1 MGLFPAAATVRAC
14 PYPAWRGPLPEA
26 TTTEFDLPAGGSRL
40 EGKLECA
47 RWAAVGPQVASKTTK
62 NSFRRILGAWSLRR
76 LGETCQSSTILRPL

>member
-26 TTTEFDLPAGGSRL
+26 TTTEFDLPAGRSRL

-47 RWAAVGPQVASKTTK
+47 LGGSWTAG
-62 NSFRRILGAWSLRR
+62 RIKDYEKLV
-76 LGETCQSSTILRPL
+76 